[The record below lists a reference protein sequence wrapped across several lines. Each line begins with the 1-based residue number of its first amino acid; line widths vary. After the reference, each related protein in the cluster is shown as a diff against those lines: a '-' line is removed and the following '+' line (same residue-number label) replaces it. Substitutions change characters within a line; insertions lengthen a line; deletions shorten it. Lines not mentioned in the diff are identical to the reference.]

1 MKVKQIINSNEGKYI
16 ISIILGLGLATMF
29 REVCKDKTCIQFRA
43 IGENEIKDKI
53 YKHDNKCY
61 KYKTESDKCDS
72 TKKIVDVL
80 PATDE

>member
-43 IGENEIKDKI
+43 IGENEIKDKV

-61 KYKTESDKCDS
+61 KYSIKS
-72 TKKIVDVL
+72 TSCNNKKQKIDI
-80 PATDE
+80 A